1 MSRGPVSRRSDTID
15 YIADRDDISKNEAR
29 IQYTELSDQAI
40 KLIEEQ
46 ATYARKQNIMK
57 EIARRKALGL
67 KPYNRAGGGYTP
79 QKKARKAKLDYRK
92 GGYFT

>member
-1 MSRGPVSRRSDTID
+1 MPMSRRSDTID

-57 EIARRKALGL
+57 ELATRKKLGL
-67 KPYNRAGGGYTP
+67 KFAGGGYTP

-92 GGYFT
+92 AGYFT